1 VNEIG
6 GKGAMGAEQHKVSLT
21 IVNNLFMI
29 IFMIRT
35 FADAQTERFFTTGRS
50 KHFPPD
56 VLRRAGKRLTQLD
69 AAVTLDDLRM
79 PPSNRLEALGGDR
92 AGQWSIRINDQW
104 RVCFR
109 FENGEACDV
118 EITDYH

>member
-1 VNEIG
+1 MNEIG
-6 GKGAMGAEQHKVSLT
+6 DRGAMGAEQHKVSLT

-50 KHFPPD
+50 KHFPPN

-79 PPSNRLEALGGDR
+79 PPSNRLETLSGDR

>member
-1 VNEIG
+1 MNEIG
-6 GKGAMGAEQHKVSLT
+6 GRGAMGAEQHKVSLT

-79 PPSNRLEALGGDR
+79 PPSNRLEALSGDR